1 MKTLKILL
9 PTLLLSSVAF
19 CKSNIRVG
27 DTTKN
32 TPVAVVQRQ
41 VDAYNARDINSFS
54 DTYADS
60 VVFYNFPDKYLGRGK
75 EFIKKG
81 YTDLFLHYPK
91 LHCNIVERIIQG
103 NTVIDKENVIVTDT
117 RHIDAV
123 AIYQV
128 ENGKIVKVFFLK

>member
-9 PTLLLSSVAF
+9 PALLLSSAAF
-19 CKSNIRVG
+19 CKSNIRMG

-32 TPVAVVQRQ
+32 SPVAVVQRQ

-60 VVFYNFPDKYLGRGK
+60 VVFYNFPDKYLGKGK
-75 EFIKKG
+75 EFIKKE

-91 LHCNIVERIIQG
+91 LHCNIVERIVQG
-103 NTVIDKENVIVTDT
+103 NTIIDKEHVIVTDD
-117 RHIDAV
+117 RHVDAV

-128 ENGKIVKVFFLK
+128 EDGKIVKVFFLK